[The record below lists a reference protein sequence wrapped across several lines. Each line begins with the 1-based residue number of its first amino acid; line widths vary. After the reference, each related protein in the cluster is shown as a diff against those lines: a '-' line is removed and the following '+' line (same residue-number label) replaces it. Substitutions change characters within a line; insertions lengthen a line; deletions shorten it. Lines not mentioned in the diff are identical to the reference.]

1 VTDLEMVD
9 CDEVDLKVIN
19 LEMVNQIVVDIMVVD
34 CKKLTLLMG
43 VLEQV
48 DMKVTIGAVVSVEIV
63 GLGRLFR
70 TWLL

>member
-1 VTDLEMVD
+1 MVD